1 MYTSNYNRYTTM
13 CWKLVYMFNLFTM
26 GQADQI
32 IIEADVIQASV
43 TCDF

>member
-13 CWKLVYMFNLFTM
+13 CCKFVYMFDLVTM